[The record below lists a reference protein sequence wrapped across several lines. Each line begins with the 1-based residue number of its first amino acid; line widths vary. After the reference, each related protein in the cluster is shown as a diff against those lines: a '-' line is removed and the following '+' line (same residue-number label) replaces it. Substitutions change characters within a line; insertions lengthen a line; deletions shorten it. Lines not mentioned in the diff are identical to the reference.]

1 MMDENKGARIYLF
14 VCDALKENPDLLG
27 WVLKGI
33 TDGMALSVEQ
43 ARKDQVDWEVIA
55 SMAMNKR
62 LMDGNELFLAN
73 KIEALK
79 PRSGLEWGWYVEKL
93 RGIVAKKQE
102 KE

>member
-1 MMDENKGARIYLF
+1 MDEDKGARIYLF

-62 LMDGNELFLAN
+62 LMDGNELFLAD
-73 KIEALK
+73 KIDELK
-79 PRSGLEWGWYVEKL
+79 PRSSLNWGWYVEKL

>member
-1 MMDENKGARIYLF
+1 MDENKGARIYLF

-55 SMAMNKR
+55 SMAMSKR
-62 LMDGNELFLAN
+62 LMDGNELFLAD

-79 PRSGLEWGWYVEKL
+79 PRSCLKWDWYVDKL
-93 RGIVAKKQE
+93 RAIVAKKQE

>member
-1 MMDENKGARIYLF
+1 MDENKGARIYLF

-62 LMDGNELFLAN
+62 LMDGNELFLAD
-73 KIEALK
+73 KIDALR
-79 PRSGLEWGWYVEKL
+79 PRSCLKWDWYVDKL
-93 RGIVAKKQE
+93 RAIVAKKQE

>member
-1 MMDENKGARIYLF
+1 MQDSENYRVYKF
-14 VCDALKENPDLLG
+14 VCDALKKDPELLG
-27 WVLKGI
+27 WVVKGM

-79 PRSGLEWGWYVEKL
+79 PRSGLEWGWYVDKL